1 MGVFMSTKSVCNPSE
16 KMVKKFNKEDPH
28 LEREVMKYEN
38 PVPSREL
45 ILELLEEAGRPMTLK
60 QVMSAFDLQTPEEH
74 EGIRRRLIAMS
85 RDGQLISNRRSET
98 YALVDQANLIR
109 GVVQG
114 HRDGFGFLIPD
125 EGGDDL
131 FLSAREMM
139 TVFTDDVVLVRKTGQ
154 RGSKQEA
161 VIVEVIERNTHQ
173 LVGRYFRDAQTKFVQ
188 PDNKSIA
195 QDILIVDDGG
205 FTIQEGDYVLINIVS
220 QPNKRR
226 HATGAV
232 IEHLDANAPGMESR
246 LSAYANGI
254 PFEWSKEVLAEAET
268 IPAVVRESDCASR
281 LDCRAEPFVTIDG
294 SDARD
299 FDDAVLAVRT
309 KNGWI
314 LKVAIADVAEY
325 VTMNS
330 ALDKEAYNRG
340 NSVYFPNEVIPMLP
354 ERLSNGICSL
364 NPQEDRLVLICEMT
378 INTDGVVKAGQLHEG
393 VIHSQ
398 ARLTYEQ
405 ASDLLAGKGEHPLL
419 SELQVLFE
427 LYQALQKQRKKRGTI
442 EFEVDEPIFRFGE
455 DGKIADIALRSRTVS
470 HKIIEEC
477 MLAANVTV
485 AKFLKQTKLPFL
497 YRIHSTP
504 SLERLEKLRDFLS
517 NFALKLGGKNS
528 PTAKDFSQLMEKV
541 IERDDAHLIQTVVL
555 RSMQQAVYS
564 PENVGHFGLA
574 YDSYC
579 HFTSPIRRYPDLLV
593 HRAIKHMLSGGQV
606 KNFAYEKQSFQTLG
620 EHLSITERR
629 ADRATREA
637 MDRLKCEF
645 MQDKVGENF
654 SARIVDVTGFGL
666 FVECNHIYVQ
676 GLLHISSLESD
687 YYDHDNVAHCLRGRR
702 GGKVYRLGDSIRVKV
717 AKVDVDER
725 TIDFVL
731 Q

>member
-1 MGVFMSTKSVCNPSE
+1 
-16 KMVKKFNKEDPH
+16 
-28 LEREVMKYEN
+28 
-38 PVPSREL
+38 
-45 ILELLEEAGRPMTLK
+45 
-60 QVMSAFDLQTPEEH
+60 
-74 EGIRRRLIAMS
+74 
-85 RDGQLISNRRSET
+85 
-98 YALVDQANLIR
+98 
-109 GVVQG
+109 
-114 HRDGFGFLIPD
+114 
-125 EGGDDL
+125 
-131 FLSAREMM
+131 
-139 TVFTDDVVLVRKTGQ
+139 
-154 RGSKQEA
+154 
-161 VIVEVIERNTHQ
+161 
-173 LVGRYFRDAQTKFVQ
+173 
-188 PDNKSIA
+188 
-195 QDILIVDDGG
+195 
-205 FTIQEGDYVLINIVS
+205 
-220 QPNKRR
+220 
-226 HATGAV
+226 
-232 IEHLDANAPGMESR
+232 
-246 LSAYANGI
+246 
-254 PFEWSKEVLAEAET
+254 
-268 IPAVVRESDCASR
+268 
-281 LDCRAEPFVTIDG
+281 
-294 SDARD
+294 
-299 FDDAVLAVRT
+299 
-309 KNGWI
+309 
-314 LKVAIADVAEY
+314 
-325 VTMNS
+325 
-330 ALDKEAYNRG
+330 
-340 NSVYFPNEVIPMLP
+340 
-354 ERLSNGICSL
+354 
-364 NPQEDRLVLICEMT
+364 
-378 INTDGVVKAGQLHEG
+378 
-393 VIHSQ
+393 
-398 ARLTYEQ
+398 
-405 ASDLLAGKGEHPLL
+405 LL